1 MSQAVAAER
10 RPEDGPRPAGGISSR
25 VVFNAVRRHPVAFLG
40 VLLFAIAASLGIW
53 FFLPLPKKT
62 AGVVFQVLSQPPSLL
77 TSPGDTRADFA
88 SYKQAQ
94 IALIKSRRTFN
105 KALNDPQ
112 VGGLEII
119 KNADPDAMTWL
130 DKHVTVESKTGSE
143 HIRVTIEG
151 DSDRELLVLLGAI
164 TSAYNEIRDDRE
176 NGARAKRHRDLT
188 GQVSELKKELEDKQ
202 QKINAIAEV
211 IGGRGASNQA
221 LSEKLRW
228 DAYTKAV
235 EDRTA
240 IDFEL
245 QTAAADL
252 AAAKANVDALRQ
264 TVMLAVTGTPR
275 AVFQPQGGT
284 WRTERVTMIALEE
297 ALRQDRR
304 LQELELHVVEAQEFL
319 KKTLDSYA
327 AGATN
332 DRIDKAKADL
342 KRAEEA
348 RDEYRDE
355 AESRISASLRM
366 RAAEVAEGVLAK
378 VQADHDRIKAK
389 HARAEARVTTLEEEI
404 KRASNHKADL
414 ESRLAEIAH
423 KEKIYNAMTEELE
436 KLNVD
441 LKAAKAEPRV
451 SMVEDPFIING
462 IEGNRRLK
470 YALMAGL
477 GAFVLGFGGL
487 VMWEH
492 RGRRVTRTEE
502 VSTELG
508 TRLIGTIPPLA
519 PVGAV
524 AASHEANSPLV
535 EAIDTTR
542 IMLTHATAD
551 GSKLRVLMVTSAVS
565 GEGKTT
571 LSGNLAISLTRAGF
585 RTLLIDG
592 DMQAPSAHLLF
603 DIPDAPGLSEL
614 LRGES
619 DLARAIKP
627 SPIPGLSILPAGRW
641 NMSTRQSLVG
651 DRWRILKRQLESEFD
666 FVVIDTSPL
675 LMVSDAM
682 LLARE
687 ADGVVVSVLLGV
699 SQIARVAETVNRLQ
713 AIGAELAGVVVNNVQ
728 SEVYRRYMS
737 RAKYATPAPVAP
749 DQDRLALA
757 EETEGQEA
765 MAEEIGAEPVGIEKE
780 GQR

>member
-10 RPEDGPRPAGGISSR
+10 IMDGTQRSKGGISLR
-25 VVFNAVRRHPVAFLG
+25 VVSNAISRHPLAFVC
-40 VLLFAIAASLGIW
+40 VLLLAIAAGLGIW
-53 FFLPLPKKT
+53 FFLPLPKRT
-62 AGVVFQVLSQPPSLL
+62 AVVVFQVSSQSPSLL
-77 TSPGDTRADFA
+77 TTPGEGRSDFA
-88 SYKQAQ
+88 SYKQSQ
-94 IALIKSRRTFN
+94 MALIKSRRTFN
-105 KALNDPQ
+105 AALN
-112 VGGLEII
+112 VEGVSGLEII
-119 KNADPDAMTWL
+119 QTADPDPMTWL

-151 DSDRELLVLLGAI
+151 DNDRELKTLLEAV
-164 TSAYNEIRDDRE
+164 TAEYTKLRDSRE
-176 NGARAKRHRDLT
+176 NGSRAARQVELSKQVGALKEDLKDR
-188 GQVSELKKELEDKQ
+188 QKQ
-202 QKINAIAEV
+202 IDSIAEV

-221 LSEKLRW
+221 LSEKLRM
-228 DAYTKAV
+228 DAFTKAV
-235 EDRTA
+235 EDRAA
-240 IDFEL
+240 IDFEM
-245 QTAAADL
+245 QTAVADL
-252 AAAKANVDALRQ
+252 AAAKANVESMRQ
-264 TVMLAVTGTPR
+264 AAFLAVTGTPWS
-275 AVFQPQGGT
+275 AFQPQLGT
-284 WRTERVTMIALEE
+284 WRTERAVEE

-304 LQELELHVVEAQEFL
+304 LQELESQVVDAQEIL
-319 KKTLDSYA
+319 KKTVESYA
-327 AGATN
+327 AGASN
-332 DRIDKAKADL
+332 ERIDKAKAGL
-342 KRAEEA
+342 KMAQEA
-348 RDEYRDE
+348 RDEYREE
-355 AESRISASLRM
+355 AESRIVASLRM
-366 RAAEVAEGVLAK
+366 RAGEVAEAVLAK
-378 VQADHDRIKAK
+378 TQADHDRVKARY
-389 HARAEARVTTLEEEI
+389 ARAAARATSLEEEI
-404 KRASNHKADL
+404 TRANRHKADL
-414 ESRLAEIAH
+414 ERLLAEIAH
-423 KEKIYNAMTEELE
+423 KEKLHGAMTEELE
-436 KLNVD
+436 KLNLE
-441 LKAAKAEPRV
+441 LKASKTEPRV
-451 SMVEDPFIING
+451 SIIEDPYVING

-487 VMWEH
+487 VTWEH
-492 RGRRVTRTEE
+492 RSRRVTRTEE

-508 TRLIGTIPPLA
+508 ARLIGTIPPIA
-519 PVGAV
+519 AAGGVP
-524 AASHEANSPLV
+524 ASHEANSPLV
-535 EAIDTTR
+535 EAIDTAR

-592 DMQAPSAHLLF
+592 DMQAPSAHVLF

-619 DLARAIKP
+619 SLARAIQK

-651 DRWRILKRQLESEFD
+651 DRWRTLKQQLESEFD

-713 AIGAELAGVVVNNVQ
+713 AIGAVLAGVVVNNVQ

-737 RAKYATPAPVAP
+737 RSKYAAPAPVAA
-749 DQDRLALA
+749 DQEGLELAEEQEVPAQEALA
-757 EETEGQEA
+757 EEITGEL
-765 MAEEIGAEPVGIEKE
+765 VGTEKE
-780 GQR
+780 GQS